1 MAGINSFATSSNFT
15 ITNPTFRV
23 NREETAQNQIPAG
36 ISSEINN
43 TIIIDNTESG
53 SLTLSPMRSIQQ
65 KDYNNQR
72 DVDAG

>member
-43 TIIIDNTESG
+43 TIIIDIN
-53 SLTLSPMRSIQQ
+53 QQ
-65 KDYNNQR
+65 CL
-72 DVDAG
+72 